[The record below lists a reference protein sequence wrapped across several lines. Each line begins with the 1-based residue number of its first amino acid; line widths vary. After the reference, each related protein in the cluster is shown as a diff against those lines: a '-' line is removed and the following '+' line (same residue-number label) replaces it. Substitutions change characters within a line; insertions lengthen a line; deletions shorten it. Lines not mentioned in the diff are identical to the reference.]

1 MSHRPYC
8 GSELGGSCTCGK
20 PKDAHTGWQ
29 DKLDAAARL
38 LTEIIDTVPAQS
50 FRESAIDVALARHNL
65 IRLDRAQGARR
76 SGAGHGKAS

>member
-29 DKLDAAARL
+29 DKLDDAARL
-38 LTEIIDTVPAQS
+38 LTEIIGPGPVLP
-50 FRESAIDVALARHNL
+50 RVG
-65 IRLDRAQGARR
+65 DRRRAGTPQPHPTGPSARR